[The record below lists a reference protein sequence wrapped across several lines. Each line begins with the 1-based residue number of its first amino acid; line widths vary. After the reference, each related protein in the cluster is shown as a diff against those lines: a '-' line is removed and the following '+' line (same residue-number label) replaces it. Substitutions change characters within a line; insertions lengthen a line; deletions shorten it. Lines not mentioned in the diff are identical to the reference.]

1 MPLLS
6 EENRRKRN
14 LVILAGFVLLVGTA
28 NLLDVG
34 VYAPELPLASNIA
47 VFALLNLNLIV
58 LLLLVV
64 LLLRNLVK
72 LWFER
77 REKVIGAKFK
87 AKLVLAFL
95 SLSLIPSTLIF
106 LIASNFIN
114 KSIEGWFKPQVERPL
129 DQALA
134 VAQTYYGN
142 LERTALRHAQQI
154 GRVVDREGLL
164 ADNRR
169 EALAAYMVEQQDRLG
184 LSAITVFGA
193 QGQELVHVK
202 DPILGDLATREVNET
217 QLRQGAAGQEL
228 TTVRELSSG
237 DLVEAVVPI
246 WATRGGERS
255 VVGVVVVGTHVT
267 ERLEAR
273 VRAISQAFREYKQ
286 LKLLKT
292 PIKGIYILLFLLM
305 TLIVVFSFTWFALY
319 LARGITGPIEQLA
332 EGTREIAAGNLA
344 YKVEARGDD
353 EIGVLVSSFNRMTD
367 DLGKSKR
374 QLEEA
379 YLDLSDKHTEL
390 EDRRVY
396 IETVLEAITTGV
408 VSFDPL
414 GRLTTINRAGARMLG
429 VNEAT
434 APGRLLEEVFA
445 GPGLRPVVAQVL
457 RMRRPNATS
466 TELAVQLRRG
476 GATLSLVAS
485 ATALRGPDGEYA
497 GTVVVLDDLTELL
510 KAQRV
515 AAWRE
520 VAQRIAHEI
529 KNPLTPIQL
538 SAQRL
543 RRRLARTPGEE
554 RLVAEATET
563 IIHEVDGLK
572 RLVDEFSRFARM
584 PVLAPRP
591 TDVRQLVDSV
601 ASLYR
606 ESHPALSI
614 TTHHPEDLPLLEVD
628 PDHIKRAVLNLVD
641 NAVEAVGGTGDV
653 RVETMHVA
661 ETGHARII
669 VADNGPGISPDD
681 KEKLFLPYFST
692 KVAGMGLGLPIMHEI
707 VSEHGGTIWIED
719 NDPTQ
724 PRCAPT
730 KTDSCAGLT
739 VDARE
744 WRRDAVP
751 RKLRLHAH
759 RNRFARAS
767 ARVPGAP
774 LQA

>member
-6 EENRRKRN
+6 EQNRRKRN
-14 LVILAGFVLLVGTA
+14 VVIIASFLVLIGSAAAFDL
-28 NLLDVG
+28 G
-34 VYAPELPLASNIA
+34 VFAPELPVASNI
-47 VFALLNLNLIV
+47 VIFALFNLNLIV
-58 LLLLVV
+58 FLLLLV
-64 LLLRNLVK
+64 LLFRNLAKV
-72 LWFER
+72 WFER
-77 REKVIGAKFK
+77 KQQVIGARFR

-95 SLSLIPSTLIF
+95 VLAVAPAALIF
-106 LIASNFIN
+106 VIASNFIN

-129 DQALA
+129 DQALS

-142 LERTALRHAQQI
+142 LERTAIRHGQHI
-154 GRVVDREGLL
+154 GRVIDRDNLL
-164 ADNRR
+164 AEERR
-169 EALAAYMVEQQDRLG
+169 EQLAAFLVEQQDLLG
-184 LSAITVFGA
+184 ISTVTVLNGT
-193 QGQELVHVK
+193 GQELVHVK
-202 DPILGDLATREVNET
+202 DPILGDLPTRDLSES
-217 QLRQGAAGQEL
+217 QLRRGLAGQEV
-228 TTVRELSSG
+228 TTVRELASG
-237 DLVEAVVPI
+237 DLIEAVTPI
-246 WATRGGERS
+246 WSTRGGERH
-255 VVGVVVVGTHVT
+255 VVGAVVIGSHVT
-267 ERLEAR
+267 ERLEQK
-273 VRAISQAFREYKQ
+273 VRGISQAFLEYKQ
-286 LKLLKT
+286 LKLLKN

-319 LARGITGPIEQLA
+319 LARGITGPIAELA

-344 YKVEARGDD
+344 YKVEAHGED
-353 EIGVLVSSFNRMTD
+353 EIGLLVNSFNRMTD
-367 DLGKSKR
+367 DLGRSKR

-396 IETVLEAITTGV
+396 IETVLEAIATGV

-414 GRLTTINRAGARMLG
+414 GRLTTINRAAGRMLG

-434 APGRLLEEVFA
+434 AQGRLLEEVFA
-445 GPGLRPVVAQVL
+445 GPDLRPVVAQVQ

-466 TELAVQLRRG
+466 AELAVQLRRG
-476 GATLSLVAS
+476 GTTFSLVAS

-543 RRRLARTPGEE
+543 RRRLAKTPGEE

-614 TTHHPEDLPLLEVD
+614 TTRHPDDLPLLEVD

-641 NAVEAVGGTGDV
+641 NAVEAVAGAGEV
-653 RVETMHVA
+653 QVETMHVA

-669 VADNGPGISPDD
+669 VADNGPGITPED

-692 KVAGMGLGLPIMHEI
+692 KVAGMGLGLSIVHEI

-719 NDPTQ
+719 NQPTGTRFIIEV
-724 PRCAPT
+724 PVSR
-730 KTDSCAGLT
+730 AGVT
-739 VDARE
+739 VEA
-744 WRRDAVP
+744 
-751 RKLRLHAH
+751 
-759 RNRFARAS
+759 
-767 ARVPGAP
+767 
-774 LQA
+774 